1 MKRYLSILL
10 ILLFAPAFAEYQVD
24 LDRNSISVC
33 PSNFEI
39 VNLNLVNYGSQDS
52 YSISTSGSA
61 SDFTSI
67 THNSFQLDQSSIG
80 STKIYISPGQYVKP
94 GNYELDVIISSSNNR
109 NKKISINVLVKDC
122 DVSYLNFETTERT
135 VCVGDTAD
143 FSGSI
148 MNDGIWTNNYALYS
162 NNKYSNKISFS
173 ESNFLI
179 EPGVTNSFNL
189 FFDTDEI
196 KTYNFEIQSEYNNNQ
211 MKSNLIVNAIDCYN
225 YDLSIS
231 EEVISSCSNSEIT
244 VPYFLENFGAEN
256 DEYNLELIGEPS
268 WASLSKDKVYV
279 NSNSIES
286 SNLLLLPKLDDLG
299 EYEIKLRSKSKS
311 NSRVDELSLLVNLM
325 DCRESSTTLLLN
337 SLEACPTDTI
347 QNTLTISNDGEF
359 DERVYVKVNSNEN
372 LAFQNNE
379 FLLNSNSQKTIN
391 YEYNLP
397 SDISSGIYDI
407 DFISTFPNSN
417 KEHKESMKL
426 KVLSYESCYNF
437 DINVDNNLELNSG
450 SSNMIPIK
458 LENKGIKPTTIKLEL
473 FGNAVSFSDL
483 SSSIV
488 KLEGKQTI
496 TESIFLSI
504 PRDSINNKYDL
515 EIIASS
521 DDGKVD
527 IQEIEIYTKESKM
540 AVLKNSINNANTNMS
555 ETFYQLFNYTST
567 KLDNYY
573 DYLSKSIGSLNNKL
587 IGFWYI
593 FLILILGMVYYT
605 ISLNKSWKYD
615 LDLLERELDEKPKK
629 ESKLNSIYNKLKSR
643 YNKNK
648 IVKKTIKRTNK
659 KFQIKIPIKTYWN
672 KFLNWLDE
680 EPKKK
685 DNSIWNKFLNWLDE
699 EPKKKVSKKKVSK
712 KKVSKKKSLW
722 KKFIDWLEED

>member
-24 LDRNSISVC
+24 LDRNSVSVC

-39 VNLNLVNYGSQDS
+39 INLNLLNYGSQDS
-52 YSISTSGSA
+52 YSLSTSGSA
-61 SDFTSI
+61 ADFTSI
-67 THNSFQLDQSSIG
+67 THNSFQLDQSSVG
-80 STKIYISPGQYVKP
+80 STKIYVSPDQYVKP
-94 GNYELDVIISSSNNR
+94 GNYELNVIISSDKNK
-109 NKKISINVLVKDC
+109 NKKISINVVITNC
-122 DVSYLNFETTERT
+122 DESSLNFETTERT

-148 MNDGIWTNNYALYS
+148 MNEGIWTNNYNLYS

-173 ESNFLI
+173 DSNFLI

-196 KTYNFEIQSEYNNNQ
+196 KTYNFEVQSEYNGNQ
-211 MKSNLIVNAIDCYN
+211 LKSNLKVNSIDCYN

-256 DEYNLELIGEPS
+256 DEYKLELLGEPS

-286 SNLLLLPKLDDLG
+286 SNLLLLPKLDDVG
-299 EYEIKLRSKSKS
+299 EYEIKLRSKSSS
-311 NSRVDELSLLVNLM
+311 NSKVEELSLLLNLM
-325 DCRESSTTLLLN
+325 DCRESSTTLMLN
-337 SLEACPTDTI
+337 SLEACPTDVI
-347 QNTLTISNDGEF
+347 QNKLTVSNDGEF
-359 DERVYVKVNSNEN
+359 DERVYVKVNSNEKLN
-372 LAFQNNE
+372 FQDTE
-379 FLLNSNSQKTIN
+379 FLLNSKSQETIN
-391 YEYNLP
+391 YEYKLP
-397 SDISSGIYDI
+397 SDMSSGIYDI
-407 DFISTFPNSN
+407 EFVSTFPNSN
-417 KEHKESMKL
+417 KEHTELMKL

-437 DINVDNNLELNSG
+437 DVKVDNKLELNSG
-450 SSNMIPIK
+450 SSNMIPVI

-473 FGNAVSFSDL
+473 FGDAVSFSDL

-488 KLEGKQTI
+488 KLDGKQTI

-504 PRDSINNKYDL
+504 PRDSINNKYNL
-515 EIIASS
+515 EIISSS
-521 DDGKVD
+521 DDGNFDTKN
-527 IQEIEIYTKESKM
+527 IEIYTKESKM
-540 AVLKNSINNANTNMS
+540 AVLKNNINNANSNVS
-555 ETFYQLFNYTST
+555 ETFYQLFNYTSM

-573 DYLSKSIGSLNNKL
+573 DYLSNSVGSINNKL

-593 FLILILGMVYYT
+593 FLILILGIIYYT
-605 ISLNKSWKYD
+605 ISLNTNWKYD
-615 LDLLERELDEKPKK
+615 LDLLERELDERPKK
-629 ESKLNSIYNKLKSR
+629 ENKLLSIYNKIKTR

-648 IVKKTIKRTNK
+648 IVKKTIKKTDK
-659 KFQIKIPIKTYWN
+659 KLEISNYITKNWN
-672 KFLNWLDE
+672 KFLTWLDE

-685 DNSIWNKFLNWLDE
+685 NKSLWNKFLTWLDE

-712 KKVSKKKSLW
+712 KKNKSIW
-722 KKFIDWLEED
+722 NKFLDWLEED

>member
-39 VNLNLVNYGSQDS
+39 INLNLLNYGLQDS

-61 SDFTSI
+61 ADFTSI

-80 STKIYISPGQYVKP
+80 STKIYVSPGQYVKP

-179 EPGVTNSFNL
+179 EPGVTNSFNV

-196 KTYNFEIQSEYNNNQ
+196 KTYNFEIQSEYNSNQ
-211 MKSNLIVNAIDCYN
+211 MKSNLRVNAIDCYN

-311 NSRVDELSLLVNLM
+311 NSRVDELSLVVNLM

-372 LAFQNNE
+372 LEFQNNE
-379 FLLNSNSQKTIN
+379 FLLNSKSQKTIN

-407 DFISTFPNSN
+407 DFISTFPTSN

-426 KVLSYESCYNF
+426 KVLSYES
-437 DINVDNNLELNSG
+437 
-450 SSNMIPIK
+450 
-458 LENKGIKPTTIKLEL
+458 
-473 FGNAVSFSDL
+473 GNAVSFSDL

-496 TESIFLSI
+496 TESIFVSI

-699 EPKKKVSKKKVSK
+699 EPKKKVSKKK
-712 KKVSKKKSLW
+712 SLW